1 MVAEDAREQ
10 HGSGGDQGAGCVF
23 CAIVAGTAPASVV
36 HDDGDPAGV
45 LAFLDI
51 RPITPGHLLV
61 VPKRHAPYLA
71 DLDEA
76 EGARVWGVA
85 LRLARALRASGLRCE
100 GVNLF
105 LADGEAAGQE
115 VFHAHLHVFPRFAGD
130 GFRMED
136 ELVVAPRAELDA
148 TAARLRAASAAVFEE
163 EP

>member
-1 MVAEDAREQ
+1 MDAGLPGEA
-10 HGSGGDQGAGCVF
+10 HESDGDQGAGCVF

-71 DLDEA
+71 DLAEA

-85 LRLARALRASGLRCE
+85 LRLAGALRASGLRCE

-136 ELVVAPRAELDA
+136 DSVAAPRADLDA
-148 TAARLRAASAAVFEE
+148 TAARLRATSAAVVEE